1 MKRRL
6 AALLCLLFCLAY
18 TAPALAAQD
27 YEWTADD
34 YIWTMRSKRVNG
46 VPIGDAIEAA
56 FANVEWSVATDGT
69 DVYGVCEGGAPG
81 DDFSLLVRFTSEFSF
96 EFVSCQR
103 NGRELENS
111 SQLTLEALQTYA
123 QNHRCDAC
131 AGLGYTDACMNCAGS
146 GFAFGKQCLACGGSG
161 RYLCK
166 ACRGFGVMTSDYTRA
181 CPFCDGTGASGAC
194 STCGGNLYVLQSGM
208 LLLCPDCTGSGV
220 TTCSVCS
227 PAGIA
232 LGYLVNS

>member
-103 NGRELENS
+103 NGRELENP

-131 AGLGYTDACMNCAGS
+131 
-146 GFAFGKQCLACGGSG
+146 GGSG
-161 RYLCK
+161 LYLCK